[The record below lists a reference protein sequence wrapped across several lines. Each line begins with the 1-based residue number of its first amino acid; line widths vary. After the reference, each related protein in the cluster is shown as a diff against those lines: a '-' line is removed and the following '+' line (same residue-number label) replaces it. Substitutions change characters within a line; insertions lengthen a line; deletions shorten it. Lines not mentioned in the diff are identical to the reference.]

1 MAAECAQFHSKASD
15 LKMFGFGIPDQ
26 GFCSITIPGEG
37 NFQKT
42 SAIIQVLQGDAFEKK
57 VEEELKNL
65 VNNKW
70 EW

>member
-1 MAAECAQFHSKASD
+1 
-15 LKMFGFGIPDQ
+15 MFGFGIPDQ